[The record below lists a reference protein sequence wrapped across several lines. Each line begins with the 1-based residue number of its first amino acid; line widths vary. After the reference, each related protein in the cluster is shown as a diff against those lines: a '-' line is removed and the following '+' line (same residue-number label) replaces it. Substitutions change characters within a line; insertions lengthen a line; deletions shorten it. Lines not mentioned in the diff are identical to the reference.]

1 MAGGFAKAAAVT
13 VGGTLQSM
21 AVGAGLLAAGTYGVG
36 QLEKAMNAAQAA
48 GEANREPQQAPAPLS
63 PEEQAA
69 RARLAEQQAWL
80 QQQGGFSGLVEQQA
94 AGGQP
99 AAWDSGWMRTL
110 QARGQVQ

>member
-13 VGGTLQSM
+13 AGQTLQSM
-21 AVGAGLLAAGTYGVG
+21 AVGAGLLAGGTYAVG
-36 QLEKAMNAAQAA
+36 QIEKGMNAAAN
-48 GEANREPQQAPAPLS
+48 ANREPQQAPPPLS

-69 RARLAEQQAWL
+69 RQRLAEQHAWL

-94 AGGQP
+94 AGGP
-99 AAWDSGWMRTL
+99 APTWDSGWMRTL

>member
-1 MAGGFAKAAAVT
+1 MASFGIGAAAT
-13 VGGTLQSM
+13 TAQT
-21 AVGAGLLAAGTYGVG
+21 AVQMVAGAGLLAAGTYAVG
-36 QLEKAMNAAQAA
+36 QIEKGMNAAAQ
-48 GEANREPQQAPAPLS
+48 ANREPQQAPPPLS

-94 AGGQP
+94 AGSAP
-99 AAWDSGWMRTL
+99 TWDSGWMRTL

>member
-1 MAGGFAKAAAVT
+1 MAGGFARPAAAVS
-13 VGGTLQSM
+13 TLQTLGHM
-21 AVGAGLLAAGTYGVG
+21 AVGAAALAGGTYAVG
-36 QLEKAMNAAQAA
+36 QIEKGMNAAAQ
-48 GEANREPQQAPAPLS
+48 ANREPQQAPPPLS

-94 AGGQP
+94 GGP
-99 AAWDSGWMRTL
+99 APTWDSGWMRTL

>member
-1 MAGGFAKAAAVT
+1 MASFGIGAAAT
-13 VGGTLQSM
+13 TAQT
-21 AVGAGLLAAGTYGVG
+21 AVQMVAGAGLLAGATYGVG
-36 QLEKAMNAAQAA
+36 QLQKAMNAAQAA
-48 GEANREPQQAPAPLS
+48 GEANREPQQAPPPLS

-94 AGGQP
+94 GGQP

-110 QARGQVQ
+110 QRRGQLP